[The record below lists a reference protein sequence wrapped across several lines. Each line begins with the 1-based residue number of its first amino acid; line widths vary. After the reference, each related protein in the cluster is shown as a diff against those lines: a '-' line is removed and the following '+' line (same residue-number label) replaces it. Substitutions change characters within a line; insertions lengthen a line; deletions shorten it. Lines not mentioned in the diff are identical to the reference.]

1 MGRGLPP
8 AADPAAAMTV
18 IAMRWG
24 GAAIVAIALG
34 HVSVAHAQPAA
45 QSFFAGKQINLIC
58 GAAVGGGYDALARLL
73 GRHLGRL
80 IGGNPTVIV
89 QNMPAA
95 GSLAATNLIAN
106 TAPKDGLTIAL
117 IQRGM
122 LLTPLVNPGAVRFEI
137 DKLNW
142 IGSLASEVGLAFA
155 WYTSRHKSARDL
167 FEKELIVGGHVGV
180 DPELTPRLY
189 NAVLGTKFKIVTG
202 YTGTTDIGLAI
213 ERGEVE
219 GIGDWSWSSLKKQK
233 PDWIADRKITLLLQS
248 GLHNDPELP
257 DLPNALDF
265 AKTDADR
272 KVIELYL
279 TQKQVAR
286 PIIAPPGVPAARL
299 AVLRT
304 AFAAL
309 ARDRE
314 FLADAERSGL
324 EVDPIPGEAVDA
336 VVALIASVPRDVA
349 DRYRHA
355 FAVPS
360 PAP

>member
-1 MGRGLPP
+1 MTAIITTIPKRRRRV
-8 AADPAAAMTV
+8 AVVVAAMLATGPV
-18 IAMRWG
+18 PATR
-24 GAAIVAIALG
+24 
-34 HVSVAHAQPAA
+34 AQPAA
-45 QSFFAGKQINLIC
+45 QSFFAGKQISLIC
-58 GAAVGGGYDALARLL
+58 GAAVGGGYDSLARLMA
-73 GRHLGRL
+73 RHLGRL
-80 IGGNPTVIV
+80 VPGNPTVIV

-95 GSLAATNLIAN
+95 GSLAAANLIAN

-122 LLTPLVNPGAVRFEI
+122 LLARLNNPGAVRFDL

-142 IGSLASEVGLAFA
+142 IGSLSSEVGVAFA
-155 WYTSRHKSARDL
+155 WYTSQHKTAQDL
-167 FEKELIVGGHVGV
+167 FDKELIVGGHVGV

-202 YTGTTDIGLAI
+202 YAGTADIGLAI

-233 PDWIADRKITLLLQS
+233 PDWIRDGKINMLLQS

-257 DLPNALDF
+257 HVPNALEF
-265 AKTDADR
+265 AKTDSDR

-299 AVLRT
+299 AVLRA

-309 ARDRE
+309 AGDRE
-314 FLADAERSGL
+314 FLADAEQSGL
-324 EVDPIPGEAVDA
+324 EVDPPSGAAVDK
-336 VVALIASVPRDVA
+336 VVALIAATPA
-349 DRYRHA
+349 AIAERYARA
-355 FAVPS
+355 FAA